1 MVVVVGGG
9 ERVFCAL
16 FNTEVD
22 SALAAFACTSA
33 PRRTPGLE
41 APTLAT
47 GGERKRLGDKEGYV
61 YT

>member
-22 SALAAFACTSA
+22 SALAAYACTSA

-41 APTLAT
+41 APALAT
-47 GGERKRLGDKEGYV
+47 GGEGERLGDKEGYV